1 MSEQWGPVARYSLA
15 VGVFVSAVS
24 FSLFVHLI
32 SQLASPIVSAAFIAA
47 GIVGRRRA
55 ATPIGQAIAVAAL
68 AGGLVAAL
76 ASIGL
81 AAAGR

>member
-55 ATPIGQAIAVAAL
+55 AV
-68 AGGLVAAL
+68 
-76 ASIGL
+76 
-81 AAAGR
+81 